1 MTSPRPPVQIVGLF
15 ETHLT
20 VANLDASVR
29 FYEELLGLELAYR
42 LQDRHVAFFW
52 TGRRGC
58 SMLGVWEAGSAPNTM
73 RLHVAFAC
81 SLDDILNAPA
91 RLRERGVTPLGF
103 YGEPAEEPV
112 VIGWMPAASLYLR
125 DPDGHLLE
133 YVALLDDAPRPGV
146 GVVPYSAWIRIVSE
160 P

>member
-1 MTSPRPPVQIVGLF
+1 MTGTQTAVQILGLF

-29 FYEELLGLELAYR
+29 FYGELLGLELAYR

-52 TGRRGC
+52 TGRPGC
-58 SMLGVWEAGSAPNTM
+58 SMLGVWEAGSAPNIM

-81 SLDDILNAPA
+81 SRADILNAPA

-112 VIGWMPAASLYLR
+112 VIGWMPAASLYFR

-133 YVALLDDAPRPGV
+133 YVAMLDDAPRPGV
-146 GVVPYSAWIRIVSE
+146 GVVSYSAWIRIV
-160 P
+160 

>member
-1 MTSPRPPVQIVGLF
+1 MTSTRTAVQIVGLF

-29 FYEELLGLELAYR
+29 FYGELLGLELAYR

-52 TGRRGC
+52 AGRRGC
-58 SMLGVWEAGSAPNTM
+58 SMLGVWEAGSAPNIM

-81 SLDDILNAPA
+81 SLADILNAPA

-103 YGEPAEEPV
+103 YGESAEEPV
-112 VIGWMPAASLYLR
+112 VIGWMPAASLYFR

-133 YVALLDDAPRPGV
+133 YVAMLDDAARPGI
-146 GVVPYSAWIRIVSE
+146 GVVPYSVWIRTVSGT
-160 P
+160 

>member
-52 TGRRGC
+52 TGRQGG
-58 SMLGVWEAGSAPNTM
+58 SMLGVWEARSAPNTM

-91 RLRERGVTPLGF
+91 RLRERGVRPLGF
-103 YGEPAEEPV
+103 YREPVEEPV
-112 VIGWMPAASLYLR
+112 VIGWMPAISLYFS

-133 YVALLDDAPRPGV
+133 YLAMLPEEPRPAI
-146 GVVPYSAWIRIVSE
+146 GVVPYNEWLAIQ
-160 P
+160 